1 MDASK
6 YFYRNVIFSKK
17 GSQISLIDINN
28 PNNEKKPLEPW
39 FGVVL
44 QLADGQHTIDELF
57 SLISTKYKGTPPA
70 NLKKTIRSVIERL
83 AKSNLIML
91 TDKATELPYY
101 LSRPYEYLDTEKAKK
116 LLKKDRKQIVDIFK
130 KNNF

>member
-1 MDASK
+1 MDTSK

-17 GSQISLIDINN
+17 LNQISLIDIYN
-28 PNNEKKPLEPW
+28 PETKKQVLEPW

-57 SLISTKYKGTPPA
+57 SLLSSKYKDTPPT
-70 NLKKTIRSVIERL
+70 NLEKTIHSIIERL
-83 AKSNLIML
+83 AKSNFIIL

-130 KNNF
+130 NNNF

>member
-1 MDASK
+1 MDTSK

-17 GSQISLIDINN
+17 GNQISLIDINN
-28 PNNEKKPLEPW
+28 PDNEKQALEPW

-57 SLISTKYKGTPPA
+57 SLLSTKFKGTPPV
-70 NLKKTIRSVIERL
+70 NLKKTIHSVIERL
-83 AKSNLIML
+83 TKSNLIVL
-91 TDKATELPYY
+91 TKKKTELPYY
-101 LSRPYEYLDTEKAKK
+101 LSRPYEYLDVEKAKE

-130 KNNF
+130 NNNF